1 MVAHIMNQIL
11 EKVRLI
17 IEDMT
22 NAKYEVDE
30 YGVHLNEKS
39 LDKVYREKVDDVLH
53 RKENQDILKE
63 LWRSDETSRSLH
75 DIQYFPHP
83 ANVKGK
89 FVIETFLLK
98 SEDMLS
104 QRYRGIYN
112 LIMNEGFLSKERL
125 ISTADVKKIIEDK
138 DLALKYPLTH
148 LFLKKVSEIAIRI
161 GNRHSLRI
169 DIVAEETRDIIKY
182 HDELGFYLTVP
193 YHVVSDEEDR
203 IQAIVERALAIIEF
217 WREWVKVRE
226 EMARD
231 LGLDDKA
238 FVTRDLTEG
247 VLSLP
252 IWTVMV
258 QPIDGSWGLLVDLK
272 YAERHQKL
280 SDEQWFDTCGG
291 FIKAELKRADQESR
305 FRIYSA
311 PIYFGLLLREA
322 MEKIH
327 TDHSLKEI
335 FDMLDMRKVN
345 PITYLFNRSHLGEI
359 AKTHSTLA
367 TILTSLIDLIERE
380 STDSLKITPIQ
391 VECIWEPSVTFLVKP
406 IQIHGYSNIP
416 TEPDLVDVSLMTEI
430 KYSDDNEFPF
440 KVVEAIEKLRKTRR
454 KFIDILKEY

>member
-1 MVAHIMNQIL
+1 MDQIL
-11 EKVRLI
+11 EKIRLA
-17 IEDMT
+17 IEDVT
-22 NAKYEVDE
+22 NAKYEADE
-30 YGVHLNEKS
+30 YGVHLDEKS
-39 LDKVYREKVDDVLH
+39 LDKIYREKVVDVLH
-53 RKENQDILKE
+53 RKENQSILKE

-83 ANVKGK
+83 ANVGGM

-98 SEDMLS
+98 SEDLLS

-125 ISTADVKKIIEDK
+125 ISTADIKKIIEDK

-161 GNRHSLRI
+161 GNKHSLRI
-169 DIVAEETRDIIKY
+169 NIVAGETRDIIKY
-182 HDELGFYLTVP
+182 HDERGFYLTVP

-226 EMARD
+226 EIARD

-238 FVTRDLTEG
+238 FVMRDLMEG
-247 VLSLP
+247 VLRLP

-272 YAERHQKL
+272 YAEHHQKL
-280 SDEQWFDTCGG
+280 SNGEWFDTCRG
-291 FIKAELKRADQESR
+291 FIKAELKRTDQKSL

-311 PIYFGLLLREA
+311 PVYFGLFLQEA

-327 TDHSLKEI
+327 AGHSLKEV
-335 FDMLDMRKVN
+335 FDMLNMRKVN
-345 PITYLFNRSHLGEI
+345 PITYLFNRFHLGEI
-359 AKTHSTLA
+359 AKNHPALA
-367 TILTSLIDLIERE
+367 AILTSLVDLVERE
-380 STDSLKITPIQ
+380 STDSLKIIPIQ
-391 VECIWEPSVTFLVKP
+391 VECIWEPPVTFLVKP
-406 IQIHGYSNIP
+406 IQVDEYSSIS
-416 TEPDLVDVSLMTEI
+416 TEPDLVDVSLMIETE
-430 KYSDDNEFPF
+430 YSDGEEFPF
-440 KVVEAIEKLRKTRR
+440 KVIEATEKLRKARR
-454 KFIDILKEY
+454 KFINILKEY